1 MKKSLLLICIFI
13 FILMSFSYGQDSEL
27 KIYYNDELINF
38 ATKPIVK
45 ENIIL
50 VPMRQFFESLDA
62 NINWISE
69 TKQVLAYKGNMF
81 IKLQIDNKE
90 VHKNGKKLNLKHKPI
105 LNNQRTLVPIE
116 FVAKTF
122 DMSFNWDKEKNII
135 KINNK
140 YRDNVY
146 SLLGKTFFKKYYIE
160 NEQVEFSLPSTW
172 KKVSDNKYE
181 YNYLDLRKLQLNISN
196 DFLNDLSLQEHIENT
211 KEKLSSD
218 ISILEE
224 KNVSINDI
232 NFKKIFIEKENDNS
246 KSVLYFFTYK
256 NKVYLFNFSYQGK
269 IDDQDALSI
278 IKKIINS
285 VSISTLSINENNEHY
300 IEFLNFFKYN
310 FDLKSDLYANKSINN
325 YFDFEGTVK
334 SKTVKNIFVTVSKN
348 NKSRDYKIPIKN
360 NSFSKKI
367 YTPFG
372 LGKHNVT
379 VTLNN
384 LNKNLNNKSIIT
396 LNNENSNV
404 IMKFSVLNLENKK
417 MLYLLSNQLVLSDN
431 NEIKSAA
438 NLISIND
445 ETKYEQS
452 RSIYEWIIQ
461 NFDLINK
468 NKEKENLNDSLTTF
482 NQSEGTNLELNLL
495 YTSLLRSL
503 NIPARIRK
511 LHDNENNLHYQTE
524 IKINGQWI
532 LTNLYKEFQHKK
544 KQEFS
549 DFIYFDIYD
558 QNYFDKFK
566 AKNQS
571 KDLLNIIMKY

>member
-1 MKKSLLLICIFI
+1 MKKTLFLICIL
-13 FILMSFSYGQDSEL
+13 ILIIMSFSFGQDSEL
-27 KIYYNDELINF
+27 EIYYNDELIKF
-38 ATKPIVK
+38 ATKPIIKDDIV
-45 ENIIL
+45 L

-62 NINWISE
+62 NINWISD

-90 VHKNGKKLNLKHKPI
+90 VYKNGKKLNLKHKPI

-122 DMSFNWDKEKNII
+122 DMSFDWDKEKNII

-172 KKVSDNKYE
+172 KKISDNKYE
-181 YNYLDLRKLQLNISN
+181 YNYLDLRKLQLNISK
-196 DFLNDLSLQEHIENT
+196 DYLNDLSLKEHIENT

-224 KNVSINDI
+224 KDVSINDI
-232 NFKKIFIEKENDNS
+232 NFKKIFIEKNENNS
-246 KSVLYFFTYK
+246 KSVLYFFTYQ

-269 IDDQDALSI
+269 IEDQDALSLI
-278 IKKIINS
+278 EKIINS
-285 VSISTLSINENNEHY
+285 VSISTLSINEKNEHY
-300 IEFLNFFKYN
+300 IEFLNFFKYKFN
-310 FDLKSDLYANKSINN
+310 LTSDIYANKSINN
-325 YFDFEGTVK
+325 HFHFEGSIESNK
-334 SKTVKNIFVTVSKN
+334 IERIFVTVSKN
-348 NKSRDYKIPIKN
+348 DRSREYIIPIKN
-360 NSFSKKI
+360 NKFNKKI

-379 VTLNN
+379 VTLDS
-384 LNKNLNNKSIIT
+384 LDESLKNKSIIT
-396 LNNENSNV
+396 LNNKNSSI

-417 MLYLLSNQLVLSDN
+417 MLYLLSNQLILSDN
-431 NEIKSAA
+431 NEIQSAA

-445 ETKYEQS
+445 ETKYEQAE
-452 RSIYEWIIQ
+452 SIYEWVVQ
-461 NFDLINK
+461 NFNLIEK

-482 NQSEGTNLELNLL
+482 NKSEGTNLELNLL
-495 YTSLLRSL
+495 YTSLLRSID
-503 NIPARIRK
+503 IPTRIRK
-511 LHDNENNLHYQTE
+511 LRDNEKNLHYQTE
-524 IKINGQWI
+524 MKINGKWI
-532 LTNLYKEFQHKK
+532 ITNLYEEFKYKK

-558 QNYFDKFK
+558 QNYFDRFK
-566 AKNQS
+566 VKNQS

>member
-1 MKKSLLLICIFI
+1 MKKLLFLICILI
-13 FILMSFSYGQDSEL
+13 FISMSFTYGQDSKLE
-27 KIYYNDELINF
+27 IYYNDELINF
-38 ATKPIVK
+38 ATKPVIK
-45 ENIIL
+45 EDIIL

-62 NINWISE
+62 NINWIPE

-81 IKLQIDNKE
+81 IKLQINNKE
-90 VHKNGKKLNLKHKPI
+90 VYKNGKKLDLKHKPI

-122 DMSFNWDKEKNII
+122 DMSFNWNKEKNIV

-196 DFLNDLSLQEHIENT
+196 DFLNNLSLQEHIENT
-211 KEKLSSD
+211 KSQLSSN
-218 ISILEE
+218 ISIIEE
-224 KNVSINDI
+224 KNISINDI
-232 NFKKIFIEKENDNS
+232 NFKKIFIEKTETNS
-246 KSVLYFFTYK
+246 KSVLYFFTHK
-256 NKVYLFNFSYQGK
+256 NKVYLFNFSYEGK
-269 IDDQDALSI
+269 ISDQDALSL

-300 IEFLNFFKYN
+300 IEFLNFFKYKFN
-310 FDLKSDLYANKSINN
+310 LKSDLYANQSINN
-325 YFDFEGTVK
+325 YFNFEGTVK
-334 SKTVKNIFVTVSKN
+334 SNKLKNIFVTVSKN
-348 NKSRDYKIPIKN
+348 DRSRDYIIPIEN
-360 NSFSKKI
+360 NKFSKKI

-372 LGKHNVT
+372 LGKHNIT
-379 VTLNN
+379 VSLNN

-396 LNNENSNV
+396 LNNKNSNV

-417 MLYLLSNQLVLSDN
+417 MLYLLSNQWVLADN

-445 ETKYEQS
+445 ETKYEQAQ
-452 RSIYEWIIQ
+452 SIYEWIVQ
-461 NFDLINK
+461 NFNLINK
-468 NKEKENLNDSLTTF
+468 ENENPNDSLKTF
-482 NQSEGTNLELNLL
+482 DESKGTNLELNLL

-503 NIPARIRK
+503 DIPARIRK
-511 LHDNENNLHYQTE
+511 LNDNENNLNYQTE

-532 LTNLYKEFQHKK
+532 ITNLYKEFKYKEKK
-544 KQEFS
+544 EFS
-549 DFIYFDIYD
+549 DYIYFDIYD

-566 AKNQS
+566 VKNQS
-571 KDLLNIIMKY
+571 KDLLNKILKY